1 DENDHGAGKN
11 CDQSCRGNAC
21 PSVNSHQSCGK
32 RNEIWPLQPIQ
43 CRRTATSFRA
53 SFADIS
59 YCRRTL
65 TYGNVGERRHSRHT
79 MLVRTSTDLG
89 AIIRDRRKRLKLDQ
103 SSFAKRIG
111 VSRQWVI
118 EVEHG
123 HARAELGLV
132 LRALDA
138 LGISLDANSEQSN
151 SRSSEKSGVDINAI
165 VAKAKKRR
173 A

>member
-1 DENDHGAGKN
+1 MLTKGDIFE
-11 CDQSCRGNAC
+11 
-21 PSVNSHQSCGK
+21 
-32 RNEIWPLQPIQ
+32 
-43 CRRTATSFRA
+43 CRRSLTFS
-53 SFADIS
+53 D
-59 YCRRTL
+59 CHRTL
-65 TYGNVGERRHSRHT
+65 TYANVSERRHFGHT
-79 MLVRTSTDLG
+79 MLIRTSSDLG
-89 AIIRDRRKRLKLDQ
+89 AVIRDRRKRLKLDQ

-138 LGISLDANSEQSN
+138 LGIRLDANGGQPHSPG
-151 SRSSEKSGVDINAI
+151 SEKSAVDINSI
-165 VAKAKKRR
+165 VAKAKKSR